1 MNDIRNMT
9 FYEFINIGS
18 LLSFDF
24 IILCFAPLVQHSP
37 FILFNAEITKVEK
50 PMAAI
55 LPSNGGGF
63 KELEGIEEKLS
74 HGFRR

>member
-1 MNDIRNMT
+1 
-9 FYEFINIGS
+9 
-18 LLSFDF
+18 
-24 IILCFAPLVQHSP
+24 
-37 FILFNAEITKVEK
+37 LFNSEITKVEK

-63 KELEGIEEKLS
+63 KELEGIEEKFS